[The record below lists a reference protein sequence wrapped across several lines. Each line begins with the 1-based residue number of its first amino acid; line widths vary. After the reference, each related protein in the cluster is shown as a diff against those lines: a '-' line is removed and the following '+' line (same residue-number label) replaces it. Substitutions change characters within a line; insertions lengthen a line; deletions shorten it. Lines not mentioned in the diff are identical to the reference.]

1 MDAYQA
7 SVRGTMSGSTKP
19 PTGLTSRLALLLAC
33 SLSLCGCVASLPEV
47 RLRADS
53 SEAAPAIPSFE
64 DRFDRVDHIIAPVM
78 INGRGPYRFMI
89 DTGANRTV
97 LAESLVQRLG
107 LGFDGENPV
116 SLQGVIGNITVTTAH
131 VDTLRSGAMHMENA
145 FLPVMTGPVLQ
156 GLDGILGMDGFEG
169 TRMSANFV
177 RNQLTISQSRGR
189 LAAPKYSI
197 VPVRFISKR
206 VLIVDALIAGV
217 RVKAV
222 IDTGGS
228 RTLGNPALLAAL
240 NLSPAEQQLARPT
253 HVVDATEAL
262 QRGRKQRVPF
272 VHVGGITIANL
283 EVAFAGFRV
292 FETWG
297 LKDQPALLI
306 GMDVLGSLAELNID
320 YRLGVL
326 EMLPRPYK
334 MVAAKARPVL

>member
-1 MDAYQA
+1 M
-7 SVRGTMSGSTKP
+7 P
-19 PTGLTSRLALLLAC
+19 
-33 SLSLCGCVASLPEV
+33 
-47 RLRADS
+47 
-53 SEAAPAIPSFE
+53 
-64 DRFDRVDHIIAPVM
+64 
-78 INGRGPYRFMI
+78 
-89 DTGANRTV
+89 
-97 LAESLVQRLG
+97 
-107 LGFDGENPV
+107 
-116 SLQGVIGNITVTTAH
+116 LQGVIGNITVTTAH

-177 RNQLTISQSRGR
+177 RNELTISQSRGR

-197 VPVRFISKR
+197 VPVRFISQR
-206 VLIVDALIAGV
+206 VLVVDALIAGV

-240 NLSPAEQQLARPT
+240 NPFSPEQQMARPT

-262 QRGRKQRVPF
+262 QRGRKEHVPF
-272 VHVGGITIANL
+272 VHVGGITITNL
-283 EVAFAGFRV
+283 DVTFAGFRV

-297 LKDQPALLI
+297 LDDQPALLI

-320 YRLGVL
+320 YQLGLL
-326 EMLPRPYK
+326 EMLPRPYRP
-334 MVAAKARPVL
+334 VAYKARPSS

>member
-1 MDAYQA
+1 VLAKPKVQ
-7 SVRGTMSGSTKP
+7 GTMSGTRLWGSALSY
-19 PTGLTSRLALLLAC
+19 GVAGWLAATSL
-33 SLSLCGCVASLPEV
+33 LCGCAASLPEA

-53 SEAAPAIPSFE
+53 SAPEPAIRSFE
-64 DRFDRVDHIIAPVM
+64 ERFDRVDHIVAPVM
-78 INGRGPYRFMI
+78 INGRGPFHFMI

-97 LAESLVQRLG
+97 LAQSLVQRLG

-116 SLQGVIGNITVTTAH
+116 SLQGVIGNITVATAH
-131 VDTLRSGAMHMENA
+131 VNTLRSGAIHMENA

-177 RNQLTISQSRGR
+177 RNQITISQSRGR
-189 LAAPKYSI
+189 LGAPKYSI
-197 VPVRFISKR
+197 VPVRFLSQR
-206 VLIVDALIAGV
+206 VLVADALIAGV

-240 NLSPAEQQLARPT
+240 NLSQAAQQLARPT

-262 QRGRKQRVPF
+262 QRGRKQHVPF

-283 EVAFAGFRV
+283 EVTFANFRV

-297 LKDQPALLI
+297 LNDQPALLI

-334 MVAAKARPVL
+334 MVAVKARPAL

>member
-1 MDAYQA
+1 MHPYQA

-19 PTGLTSRLALLLAC
+19 ATERSSRRALLLAWN
-33 SLSLCGCVASLPEV
+33 LLLCGCVTSLPEA
-47 RLRADS
+47 RLRVDS
-53 SEAAPAIPSFE
+53 NEPEPAIRSFA
-64 DRFDRVDHIIAPVM
+64 DRFDRVDHIVAPVM
-78 INGRGPYRFMI
+78 INGRGPFRFMI

-131 VDTLRSGAMHMENA
+131 VATLRSGAVHMENA

-156 GLDGILGMDGFEG
+156 GLDGILGMDGFAG

-197 VPVRFISKR
+197 AAVRFLSQR
-206 VLIVDALIAGV
+206 VLVADALIAGV

-262 QRGRKQRVPF
+262 QRGRKEHVPF

-283 EVAFAGFRV
+283 EVTFAGFRV

-334 MVAAKARPVL
+334 MVAAKARPAT

>member
-1 MDAYQA
+1 MDPYQA
-7 SVRGTMSGSTKP
+7 SVRGTMSGSRKP
-19 PTGLTSRLALLLAC
+19 ATEQTLRLAFLFAC
-33 SLSLCGCVASLPEV
+33 SLSLCGCVASLPEA

-53 SEAAPAIPSFE
+53 GEAEPVIRSFE

-78 INGRGPYRFMI
+78 INGRGPFRFMI

-131 VDTLRSGAMHMENA
+131 IDTLSSGAIHMENA

-169 TRMSANFV
+169 TRMSANFA
-177 RNQLTISQSRGR
+177 RSQLTISQSRGR

-197 VPVRFISKR
+197 VPVRFLSHR
-206 VLIVDALIAGV
+206 LLVADALIA
-217 RVKAV
+217 
-222 IDTGGS
+222 
-228 RTLGNPALLAAL
+228 AAL
-240 NLSPAEQQLARPT
+240 NLTQAEQQLARPT

-283 EVAFAGFRV
+283 EVTFAGFRV

-297 LKDQPALLI
+297 LNDQPALLI

-334 MVAAKARPVL
+334 MVAAKAHPVL

>member
-1 MDAYQA
+1 MDPYQA
-7 SVRGTMSGSTKP
+7 SVRDTMSGSTKP
-19 PTGLTSRLALLLAC
+19 ATERALRLGLLLGW
-33 SLSLCGCVASLPEV
+33 SLSLCGCVASVPEA
-47 RLRADS
+47 RLRIDS
-53 SEAAPAIPSFE
+53 GEAEPVIRSFQ
-64 DRFDRVDHIIAPVM
+64 DRFDPVDHIIAPVM
-78 INGRGPYRFMI
+78 INGHGPYRFMI

-97 LAESLVQRLG
+97 LAQSLVQRLG
-107 LGFDGENPV
+107 LAFDGENPV

-177 RNQLTISQSRGR
+177 RNELTISQSRGR

-197 VPVRFISKR
+197 VPVRFISQR
-206 VLIVDALIAGV
+206 VLVVDALIAGV

-240 NLSPAEQQLARPT
+240 NLTQAEQQLARPT

-262 QRGRKQRVPF
+262 QRGRRQRVPF

-292 FETWG
+292 FDTWG
-297 LKDQPALLI
+297 LNDQPALLI

-320 YRLGVL
+320 YRLGLL

-334 MVAAKARPVL
+334 MVAAKAPPDL

>member
-1 MDAYQA
+1 
-7 SVRGTMSGSTKP
+7 MSGSTAVSAVA
-19 PTGLTSRLALLLAC
+19 LTTRVAALLGW
-33 SLSLCGCVASLPEV
+33 SLLLPGCTASAPAAL
-47 RLRADS
+47 LRADS
-53 SEAAPAIPSFE
+53 GEPHPAIRSFE

-78 INGRGPYRFMI
+78 INGRGPFHFMI

-97 LAESLVQRLG
+97 LAQSLVQRLG

-145 FLPVMTGPVLQ
+145 FLPVMNGPVLQ

-177 RNQLTISQSRGR
+177 RNQLTISASRGR

-197 VPVRFISKR
+197 VPVRFLSQR
-206 VLIVDALIAGV
+206 VLVADALIAGV

-228 RTLGNPALLAAL
+228 RTLGNLALLAAL
-240 NLSPAEQQLARPT
+240 HSSEVEPQAVRPT

-262 QRGRKQRVPF
+262 QRGRKEHVPF
-272 VHVGGITIANL
+272 VHIGGGITIANL
-283 EVAFAGFRV
+283 DVTFAGFRV
-292 FETWG
+292 FDTWG
-297 LKDQPALLI
+297 LNDQPALLI

-334 MVAAKARPVL
+334 MVAAKARPAT